1 MVASLLVPIALQ
13 QHPEPSARP
22 GPVPGL
28 CCQWGP
34 SAGDPAPAG
43 LCRSTTKGLPVGS
56 QAQSTNPIFQ
66 PSGPSVEQA
75 GRSLASWLLAEGSS
89 REKPGQGVL
98 HTASIAAQGPFH
110 IRNGSRPPAP
120 LGAGA
125 GRRRGC
131 PPLPALLSP
140 GTLFAEHADSFQ
152 SLPFGT
158 RSCRYCRLACTKGRF
173 WLKAQ
178 H

>member
-13 QHPEPSARP
+13 QHPESSARP
-22 GPVPGL
+22 SAVPGL

-43 LCRSTTKGLPVGS
+43 LCRSTTRVLPVGS

-66 PSGPSVEQA
+66 PSGPSAEQA

-98 HTASIAAQGPFH
+98 HTASIAAQGSLH
-110 IRNGSRPPAP
+110 IWNGSWPPAP
-120 LGAGA
+120 LRAGA
-125 GRRRGC
+125 GCRQEK
-131 PPLPALLSP
+131 LPTSASSP
-140 GTLFAEHADSFQ
+140 QPRHCV
-152 SLPFGT
+152 
-158 RSCRYCRLACTKGRF
+158 CRA
-173 WLKAQ
+173 